1 MTQLLEKKMQSRL
14 TALVVAFTLVPGA
27 LSITGCAPSFAA
39 MRSVDRRLG
48 AARSP
53 ADSAAPFVDLGTIVT
68 NGSIRVVNRTATIE
82 HDGGRVV
89 LRLDEQKDAGIAW
102 LPLKEFEEGTIEA
115 DVRGRD
121 LAQRSFVG
129 LAFGGNRDG
138 YEAVYLRPFLFRAT
152 DSVARA
158 SSLQYMAPPTYDW
171 KRLRTEYPGRFERAL
186 PNPPAP
192 TDWVHLRVVVDFLHV
207 RAYIDGAPT
216 PVLDVE
222 RIPAN
227 TRGRVGLW
235 AGDGSDAAFANV
247 RVIRVR

>member
-1 MTQLLEKKMQSRL
+1 MQSRL
-14 TALVVAFTLVPGA
+14 TVVAVAFTFVLGA

-39 MRSVDRRLG
+39 VRSLDRRLG
-48 AARSP
+48 ARSP
-53 ADSAAPFVDLGTIVT
+53 ADTAAPFVDLAAILS
-68 NGSIRVVNRTATIE
+68 NGSAHVVNRTATIE
-82 HDGGRVV
+82 HDAGRVV
-89 LRLDEQKDAGIAW
+89 LRLDERKDAGIAW
-102 LPLKEFEEGTIEA
+102 LPIKEFEEGTIEA

-129 LAFGGNRDG
+129 LAFGGNREG

-158 SSLQYMAPPTYDW
+158 SSLQYMALPTYDW

-192 TDWVHLRVVVDFLHV
+192 TDWVHLRVTVDFAHV
-207 RAYIDGAPT
+207 RAYIDRAPT

-222 RIPAN
+222 RIPTN

-235 AGDGSDAAFANV
+235 AGDGSDGEFANV
-247 RVIRVR
+247 GVIRAR

>member
-1 MTQLLEKKMQSRL
+1 MKSRL
-14 TALVVAFTLVPGA
+14 TAVAVSLAIAPAT

-39 MRSVDRRLG
+39 MRSFDRRFG
-48 AARSP
+48 VGSP
-53 ADSAAPFVDLGTIVT
+53 ADTASPFVDLAALVS
-68 NGSIRVVNRTATIE
+68 NGSVCVVNRTATIE
-82 HDGGRVV
+82 QDAGRVV
-89 LRLDEQKDAGIAW
+89 LRLDEHADAGIAW
-102 LPLKEFEEGTIEA
+102 LPIEEFEEGTIEA

-129 LAFGGNRDG
+129 LAFGGNGKG
-138 YEAVYLRPFLFRAT
+138 YEAVYLRPFLFRTADT
-152 DSVARA
+152 VARA
-158 SSLQYMAPPTYDW
+158 SSLQYMALPAYDW

-192 TDWVHLRVVVDFLHV
+192 TDWVHLRVAVDFAHV

-222 RIPAN
+222 RIS
-227 TRGRVGLW
+227 TDYRGRVGLW

-247 RVIRVR
+247 RVIRTR